1 LDNENEIEIMDLIIE
16 GREPDG
22 IIDELI
28 NRRKEIKKSD

>member
-16 GREPDG
+16 GTEPDG

-28 NRRKEIKKSD
+28 NRRKEMKKSD